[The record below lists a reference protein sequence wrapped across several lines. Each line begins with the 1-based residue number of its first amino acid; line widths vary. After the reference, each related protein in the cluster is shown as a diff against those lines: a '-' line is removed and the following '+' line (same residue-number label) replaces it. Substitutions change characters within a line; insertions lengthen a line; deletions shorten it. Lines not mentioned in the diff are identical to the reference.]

1 MNIKISKKIK
11 LDIYNTLK
19 KEKLISDEEK
29 WMDFLNSIWDLR
41 TMPSTDDRYTNAYD
55 DIIQHTVNN
64 DDWELDELFLE
75 ILKLLEDDKKFI
87 KFIETIVFPEF
98 RKNEDEIINF
108 VLLINSYLEK
118 EKFSL
123 IVSSYDQNDLPIYMV
138 DVKLNDN
145 SYSDLPKN
153 EIVFNLVREAKS
165 AYFRFNSHTP
175 PTTMPSFVLVNQRGW
190 DDSGWR
196 TNFGLFYYENKTNK
210 TYIGSVKITDSVN
223 YNLDN
228 FPTTFTSLEDNFCS
242 LGQTKDYYIN
252 LKKIFGRNFESI
264 LYALKDSA
272 FFPEIQEKFENED
285 SFKQSLIRYD
295 EPEQLLREIKY
306 KIYGFDL
313 SNLYSFKYTFK
324 PKYSAE
330 TIEVAF
336 DFNSKE
342 ELPSRIFAIIG
353 KNGTG
358 KTQLLTSLPLNIAKK
373 EDNAF
378 SPRTPLFSK
387 VIAISYSL
395 FDNFEIPK
403 KTSKFNY
410 IYCGLLDDNKEL
422 LTPQQQL
429 LRFHKTSSKI
439 FELERVVQWRNILY
453 NFIDEEIINEFIIE
467 TIERVDELDIVKYVY
482 NREKFN
488 LVKNRLSSGQHI
500 LLYTISEIV
509 SNIRRD
515 SLLLFDEPET
525 HLHPNAISQLMNV
538 IYELVH
544 EFESYCIITT
554 HSPLII
560 QELLS
565 KNVFI
570 LEKEENTPYIK
581 KIGIESFGEN
591 LTTLTEE
598 VFGNKEISKQY
609 KKIIEQLINNGNSYE
624 EVVSKLESDNIPLNL
639 NARLYIKSKS
649 I

>member
-11 LDIYNTLK
+11 LEIYNTLK
-19 KEKLISDEEK
+19 EEKLISDEEK

-41 TMPSTDDRYTNAYD
+41 AMPSTDDRYTNAYD

-64 DDWELDELFLE
+64 DDWKLDELFLE

-87 KFIETIVFPEF
+87 KFIETIVYPEF

-118 EKFSL
+118 DKFSL
-123 IVSSYDQNDLPIYMV
+123 IVSSYDQNDLPIYTV
-138 DVKLNDN
+138 NVKLNDN

-153 EIVFNLVREAKS
+153 EIVFNLVREAQGS
-165 AYFRFNSHTP
+165 YFRFNSHTP

-196 TNFGLFYYENKTNK
+196 TNFGLFYYENEINK

-228 FPTTFTSLEDNFCS
+228 FPTTFTLLEDNFFS
-242 LGQTKDYYIN
+242 LGQEEDYYLN

-264 LYALKDSA
+264 LYSLRDAA

-295 EPEQLLREIKY
+295 SSEQLLREIKY

-324 PKYSAE
+324 PKYSSE

-373 EDNAF
+373 EDNFF

-410 IYCGLLDDNKEL
+410 IYCGLRDENKDL
-422 LTPQQQL
+422 LTPMKQL
-429 LRFHKTSSKI
+429 LRFHKTNAKI
-439 FELERVVQWRNILY
+439 FTLKRVEEWRNILS
-453 NFIDEEIINEFIIE
+453 NFIDEEIINEFIVE
-467 TIERVDELDIVKYVY
+467 TTNSSNKKEYTY
-482 NREKFN
+482 QREKFN
-488 LVKNRLSSGQHI
+488 LVKNKLSSGQHI

-525 HLHPNAISQLMNV
+525 HLHPNAISQLMNI
-538 IYELVH
+538 IYELAH
-544 EFESYCIITT
+544 KFESYCIITT

-570 LEKEENTPYIK
+570 LEKDENIPYIK

-609 KKIIEQLINNGNSYE
+609 KKIIKRLIDNGNKYE
-624 EVVSKLESDNIPLNL
+624 EVVSKLESDGIPLNL
-639 NARLYIKSKS
+639 NVRLYIKSKT

>member
-11 LDIYNTLK
+11 LEIYNTLK

-41 TMPSTDDRYTNAYD
+41 AMPSTDDRYTNAYD

-64 DDWELDELFLE
+64 DDWKLDELFLE

-87 KFIETIVFPEF
+87 KFIETIVYPEF

-118 EKFSL
+118 DKFSL
-123 IVSSYDQNDLPIYMV
+123 IVSSYDQNDLPIYTV
-138 DVKLNDN
+138 NVKLNDN

-153 EIVFNLVREAKS
+153 EIVFNLVREAQGS
-165 AYFRFNSHTP
+165 YFRFNSHTP

-196 TNFGLFYYENKTNK
+196 TNFGLFYYENEINK

-228 FPTTFTSLEDNFCS
+228 FPTTFTLLEDNFCS
-242 LGQTKDYYIN
+242 LGQEEDYYLN

-264 LYALKDSA
+264 LYSLRDAA

-295 EPEQLLREIKY
+295 SSEQLLREIKY

-324 PKYSAE
+324 PKYSSE

-373 EDNAF
+373 EDNFF

-410 IYCGLLDDNKEL
+410 IYCGLRDENKDL
-422 LTPQQQL
+422 LTPMKQL
-429 LRFHKTSSKI
+429 LRFHKTNAKI
-439 FELERVVQWRNILY
+439 FTLKRVEEWRNILS
-453 NFIDEEIINEFIIE
+453 NFIDEEIINEFIVE
-467 TIERVDELDIVKYVY
+467 TTNSSNKKEYTY
-482 NREKFN
+482 QREKFN
-488 LVKNRLSSGQHI
+488 LVKNKLSSGQHI

-525 HLHPNAISQLMNV
+525 HLHPNAISQLMNI
-538 IYELVH
+538 IYELAH
-544 EFESYCIITT
+544 KFESYCIITT

-570 LEKEENTPYIK
+570 LEKDENIPYIK

-609 KKIIEQLINNGNSYE
+609 KKIIKRLIDNGNKYE
-624 EVVSKLESDNIPLNL
+624 EVVSKLESDGIPLNL
-639 NARLYIKSKS
+639 NVRLYIKSKT

>member
-11 LDIYNTLK
+11 LEIYNTLK
-19 KEKLISDEEK
+19 EEKLISDEEK

-41 TMPSTDDRYTNAYD
+41 AMPSTDDRYTNAYD

-64 DDWELDELFLE
+64 DDWKLDELFLE

-87 KFIETIVFPEF
+87 KFIETIVYPEF

-118 EKFSL
+118 DKFSL
-123 IVSSYDQNDLPIYMV
+123 IVSSYDQNDLPIYTV
-138 DVKLNDN
+138 NVKLNDN

-153 EIVFNLVREAKS
+153 EIVFNLVREAQGS
-165 AYFRFNSHTP
+165 YFRFNSHTP

-196 TNFGLFYYENKTNK
+196 TNFGLFYYENEINK

-228 FPTTFTSLEDNFCS
+228 FPTTFTLLEDNFCS
-242 LGQTKDYYIN
+242 LGQEEDYYLN

-264 LYALKDSA
+264 LYSLRDAA

-295 EPEQLLREIKY
+295 SSEQLLREIKY

-324 PKYSAE
+324 PKYSSE

-373 EDNAF
+373 EDNFF

-410 IYCGLLDDNKEL
+410 IYCGLRDENKDL
-422 LTPQQQL
+422 LTPMKQL
-429 LRFHKTSSKI
+429 LRFHKTNAKI
-439 FELERVVQWRNILY
+439 FTLKRVEEWRNILS
-453 NFIDEEIINEFIIE
+453 NFIDEEIINEFIVE
-467 TIERVDELDIVKYVY
+467 TTNSSNKKEYTY
-482 NREKFN
+482 QREKFN
-488 LVKNRLSSGQHI
+488 LVKNKLSSGQHI

-525 HLHPNAISQLMNV
+525 HLHPNAISQLMNI
-538 IYELVH
+538 IYELAH
-544 EFESYCIITT
+544 KFESYCIITT

-570 LEKEENTPYIK
+570 LEKDENIPYIK

-609 KKIIEQLINNGNSYE
+609 KKIIKRLIDNGNKYE
-624 EVVSKLESDNIPLNL
+624 EVVSKLESDGIPLNL
-639 NARLYIKSKS
+639 NVRLYIKSKT

>member
-11 LDIYNTLK
+11 LEIYNTLK
-19 KEKLISDEEK
+19 EEKLISDEEK

-41 TMPSTDDRYTNAYD
+41 AMPSTDDRYTNAYD

-64 DDWELDELFLE
+64 DDWKLDELFLE

-87 KFIETIVFPEF
+87 KFIETIVYPEF

-118 EKFSL
+118 DKFSL
-123 IVSSYDQNDLPIYMV
+123 IVSSYDQNDLPIYTV
-138 DVKLNDN
+138 NVKLNDN

-153 EIVFNLVREAKS
+153 EIVFNLVREAQGS
-165 AYFRFNSHTP
+165 YFRFNSHTP

-196 TNFGLFYYENKTNK
+196 TNFGLFYYESEINK

-228 FPTTFTSLEDNFCS
+228 FPTTFTLLEDNFFS
-242 LGQTKDYYIN
+242 LGQEEDYYLN

-264 LYALKDSA
+264 LYSLRDAA

-295 EPEQLLREIKY
+295 SSEQLLREIKY

-324 PKYSAE
+324 PKYSSE

-373 EDNAF
+373 EDNFF

-410 IYCGLLDDNKEL
+410 IYCGLRDENKDL
-422 LTPQQQL
+422 LTPMKQL
-429 LRFHKTSSKI
+429 LRFHKTNAKI
-439 FELERVVQWRNILY
+439 FTLKRVEEWRNILS
-453 NFIDEEIINEFIIE
+453 NFIDEEIINEFIVE
-467 TIERVDELDIVKYVY
+467 TTNSSNKKEYTY
-482 NREKFN
+482 QREKFN
-488 LVKNRLSSGQHI
+488 LVKNKLSSGQHI

-525 HLHPNAISQLMNV
+525 HLHPNAISQLMNI
-538 IYELVH
+538 IYELAH
-544 EFESYCIITT
+544 KFESYCIITT

-570 LEKEENTPYIK
+570 LEKDENIPYIK

-609 KKIIEQLINNGNSYE
+609 KKIIKRLIDNGNKYE
-624 EVVSKLESDNIPLNL
+624 EVVSKLESDGIPLNL
-639 NARLYIKSKS
+639 NVRLYIKSKT

>member
-11 LDIYNTLK
+11 LEIYNTLK
-19 KEKLISDEEK
+19 KEKLIFDEEK

-41 TMPSTDDRYTNAYD
+41 TMPSTDNRYTNAYD

-64 DDWELDELFLE
+64 DDWELDELFLD
-75 ILKLLEDDKKFI
+75 ILKLLEDDDKFI
-87 KFIETIVFPEF
+87 KFIENLVNPKF

-118 EKFSL
+118 ENFSL
-123 IVSSYDQNDLPIYMV
+123 VVSSYNQDDLPIYTL
-138 DVKLNDN
+138 DVKSNDN

-153 EIVFNLVREAKS
+153 KIVFHLVKETNGV
-165 AYFRFNSHTP
+165 YFRFNSHKP
-175 PTTMPSFVLVNQRGW
+175 PTTVPAFVLVNQRGW
-190 DDSGWR
+190 NDSGWR
-196 TNFGLFYYENKTNK
+196 TNFGLFYYESHTER
-210 TYIGSVKITDSVN
+210 TLIGRVKITDNVN

-228 FPTTFTSLEDNFCS
+228 FPETFTSLEDNFCS
-242 LGQTKDYYIN
+242 LGQEEDYYLN
-252 LKKIFGRNFESI
+252 LKKIFGRDFESI

-272 FFPEIQEKFENED
+272 FFPEIQEKFENEN

-324 PKYSAE
+324 PKYSSEA
-330 TIEVAF
+330 IDVSF

-422 LTPQQQL
+422 LTPRQQL
-429 LRFHKTSSKI
+429 LRFHKTNSKI
-439 FELERVVQWRNILY
+439 FELEREVQWRNILY

-467 TIERVDELDIVKYVY
+467 TIERVDELDIIKYVY

-639 NARLYIKSKS
+639 NARLYIKSKT

>member
-11 LDIYNTLK
+11 LEIYNTLK
-19 KEKLISDEEK
+19 KEKLIFDEEK

-41 TMPSTDDRYTNAYD
+41 AMPSTDDRYANAYD

-87 KFIETIVFPEF
+87 KFIETIVYPVF

-123 IVSSYDQNDLPIYMV
+123 IVSSYDQNDLPIYTV

-145 SYSDLPKN
+145 LYSDLPKN
-153 EIVFNLVREAKS
+153 EIVFNLVREAQGT
-165 AYFRFNSHTP
+165 YFRFNSHTP

-196 TNFGLFYYENKTNK
+196 TNFGLFYYENKINK

-228 FPTTFTSLEDNFCS
+228 FPTAFTLLEDNFCS
-242 LGQTKDYYIN
+242 LGQEEDYYLN

-264 LYALKDSA
+264 LYSLRDAA

-295 EPEQLLREIKY
+295 ASEQLLREIKY

-324 PKYSAE
+324 PKYSSE

-373 EDNAF
+373 EDNFF

-410 IYCGLLDDNKEL
+410 IYCGLRDENKDL
-422 LTPQQQL
+422 LTPMKQL
-429 LRFHKTSSKI
+429 LRFHKTNAKI
-439 FELERVVQWRNILY
+439 FTLKRVEEWRNILS
-453 NFIDEEIINEFIIE
+453 NFIDEEIINEFIVE
-467 TIERVDELDIVKYVY
+467 TTDSSNKKEYSY
-482 NREKFN
+482 QREKFN
-488 LVKNRLSSGQHI
+488 LVKNKLSSGQHI

-509 SNIRRD
+509 SNVRRD

-525 HLHPNAISQLMNV
+525 HLHPNAISQLMNI

-544 EFESYCIITT
+544 KFESYCIITT

-570 LEKEENTPYIK
+570 LEKDENIPYIK

-609 KKIIEQLINNGNSYE
+609 KKIIERLIDNGNNYE
-624 EVVSKLESDNIPLNL
+624 EVVSKLESDGIPLNL
-639 NARLYIKSKS
+639 NVRLYIKSKT

>member
-11 LDIYNTLK
+11 LEIYNTLK
-19 KEKLISDEEK
+19 KEKLLFDEEK
-29 WMDFLNSIWDLR
+29 WMDFLNTIWDLR
-41 TMPSTDDRYTNAYD
+41 TMPSTDSRYTNAYD

-64 DDWELDELFLE
+64 EDWELDELFID
-75 ILKLLEDDKKFI
+75 ILKLLEDDEKFI
-87 KFIETIVFPEF
+87 KFIENIVNPKY

-123 IVSSYDQNDLPIYMV
+123 IVSSYQDDLPIYTL
-138 DVKLNDN
+138 DIKSNDD

-153 EIVFNLVREAKS
+153 KIVFHLVKETKGV
-165 AYFRFNSHTP
+165 YFRFNSHEP
-175 PTTMPSFVLVNQRGW
+175 PANMPAFVLVNQRGW

-196 TNFGLFYYENKTNK
+196 TNFGLFYYESNIKKTL
-210 TYIGSVKITDSVN
+210 IGRVKITDSVN
-223 YNLDN
+223 YNLDD
-228 FPTTFTSLEDNFCS
+228 FPETFTSLGDNFCS
-242 LGQTKDYYIN
+242 LGQEENYYLN
-252 LKKIFGRNFESI
+252 LKEIFGRNFESI
-264 LYALKDSA
+264 LYSLKDSA
-272 FFPEIQEKFENED
+272 FFPEIQGKFEKKD
-285 SFKQSLIRYD
+285 SFKQSLIRFD

-324 PKYSAE
+324 PKYSSE
-330 TIEVAF
+330 SIDISF
-336 DFNSKE
+336 DFNNKK

-373 EDNAF
+373 EDSIF

-387 VIAISYSL
+387 VIAISYNL

-410 IYCGLLDDNKEL
+410 IYCGLRDENKDL
-422 LTPQQQL
+422 LTPRQQL
-429 LRFHKTSSKI
+429 LRFHKTNAVI
-439 FELERVVQWRNILY
+439 FELERVERWRNILY

-467 TIERVDELDIVKYVY
+467 TIDESSKKEYSY

-488 LVKNRLSSGQHI
+488 LVKNKLSSGQHI
-500 LLYTISEIV
+500 LLYTISEII

-570 LEKEENTPYIK
+570 LEKDENIPYIK

-609 KKIIEQLINNGNSYE
+609 KKIIKRLIDNGNNYE
-624 EVVSKLESDNIPLNL
+624 EVVSKIESDGIPLNL
-639 NARLYIKSKS
+639 NVRLYIKSKT

>member
-11 LDIYNTLK
+11 LEIYNTLK

-41 TMPSTDDRYTNAYD
+41 AMPSTDDRYTNAYD

-64 DDWELDELFLE
+64 DDWKLDELFLE

-87 KFIETIVFPEF
+87 KFIETIVYPEF

-118 EKFSL
+118 DKFSL
-123 IVSSYDQNDLPIYMV
+123 IVSSYDQNDLPIYTV
-138 DVKLNDN
+138 NVKLNDN

-153 EIVFNLVREAKS
+153 EIVFNLVREAQGS
-165 AYFRFNSHTP
+165 YFRFNSHTP

-196 TNFGLFYYENKTNK
+196 TNFGLFYYENEINK

-228 FPTTFTSLEDNFCS
+228 FPTTFTLLEDNFCS
-242 LGQTKDYYIN
+242 LGQEEDYYLN

-264 LYALKDSA
+264 LYSLRDAA

-295 EPEQLLREIKY
+295 SSEQLLREIKY

-324 PKYSAE
+324 PKYSSE

-373 EDNAF
+373 EDNFF

-410 IYCGLLDDNKEL
+410 IYCGLRDENKDL
-422 LTPQQQL
+422 LTPMKQL
-429 LRFHKTSSKI
+429 LRFHKTNAKI
-439 FELERVVQWRNILY
+439 FTLKRVEEWRNILS
-453 NFIDEEIINEFIIE
+453 NFIDEEIINEFIVE
-467 TIERVDELDIVKYVY
+467 TTNSSNKKEYTY
-482 NREKFN
+482 QREKFN
-488 LVKNRLSSGQHI
+488 LVKNKLSSGQHI

-525 HLHPNAISQLMNV
+525 HLHPNAISQLMNI
-538 IYELVH
+538 IYELAH
-544 EFESYCIITT
+544 KFESYCIITT

-570 LEKEENTPYIK
+570 LEKDENIPYIK

-591 LTTLTEE
+591 LTTLT
-598 VFGNKEISKQY
+598 
-609 KKIIEQLINNGNSYE
+609 
-624 EVVSKLESDNIPLNL
+624 
-639 NARLYIKSKS
+639 
-649 I
+649 

>member
-11 LDIYNTLK
+11 LEIYNTLK
-19 KEKLISDEEK
+19 EEKLISDEEK

-41 TMPSTDDRYTNAYD
+41 AMPSTDDRYTNAYD

-64 DDWELDELFLE
+64 DDWKLDELFLE

-87 KFIETIVFPEF
+87 KFIETIVYPEF

-118 EKFSL
+118 DKFSL
-123 IVSSYDQNDLPIYMV
+123 IVSSYDQNDLPIYTV
-138 DVKLNDN
+138 NVKLNDN

-153 EIVFNLVREAKS
+153 EIVFNLVREAQGS
-165 AYFRFNSHTP
+165 YFRFNSHTP

-196 TNFGLFYYENKTNK
+196 TNFGLFYYENEINK

-228 FPTTFTSLEDNFCS
+228 FPTTFTLLEDNFFS
-242 LGQTKDYYIN
+242 LGQEEDYYLN

-264 LYALKDSA
+264 LYSLRDAA

-295 EPEQLLREIKY
+295 SSEQLLREIKY

-324 PKYSAE
+324 PKYSSE

-373 EDNAF
+373 EDNFF

-410 IYCGLLDDNKEL
+410 IYCGLRDENKDL
-422 LTPQQQL
+422 LTPMKQL
-429 LRFHKTSSKI
+429 LRFHKTNAKI
-439 FELERVVQWRNILY
+439 FTLKRVEEWRNILS
-453 NFIDEEIINEFIIE
+453 NFIDEEIINEFIVE
-467 TIERVDELDIVKYVY
+467 TTNSSNKKEYTY
-482 NREKFN
+482 QREKFN
-488 LVKNRLSSGQHI
+488 LVKNKLSSGQHI

-525 HLHPNAISQLMNV
+525 HLHPNAISQLMNI
-538 IYELVH
+538 IYELAH
-544 EFESYCIITT
+544 KFESYCIITT

-570 LEKEENTPYIK
+570 LEKDENIPYIK

-598 VFGNKEISKQY
+598 VFGNKEINKQY
-609 KKIIEQLINNGNSYE
+609 KKIIKRLIDNGNKYE
-624 EVVSKLESDNIPLNL
+624 EVVSKLESDGIPLNL
-639 NARLYIKSKS
+639 NVRLYIKSKT

>member
-11 LDIYNTLK
+11 LEIYNTLK

-41 TMPSTDDRYTNAYD
+41 AMPSTDDRYTNAYD

-64 DDWELDELFLE
+64 DDWKLDELFLE

-87 KFIETIVFPEF
+87 KFIETIVYPEF

-118 EKFSL
+118 DKFSL
-123 IVSSYDQNDLPIYMV
+123 IVSSYDQNDLPIYTV
-138 DVKLNDN
+138 NVKLNDN

-153 EIVFNLVREAKS
+153 EIVFNLVREAQGS
-165 AYFRFNSHTP
+165 YFRFNSHTP

-196 TNFGLFYYENKTNK
+196 TNFGLFYYENEINK

-228 FPTTFTSLEDNFCS
+228 FPTTFTLLEDNFCS
-242 LGQTKDYYIN
+242 LGQEEDYYLN

-264 LYALKDSA
+264 LYSLRDAA

-295 EPEQLLREIKY
+295 SSEQLLREIKY

-324 PKYSAE
+324 PKYSSE

-373 EDNAF
+373 EDNFF

-410 IYCGLLDDNKEL
+410 IYCGLRDENKDL
-422 LTPQQQL
+422 LTPMKQL
-429 LRFHKTSSKI
+429 LRFHKTNAKI
-439 FELERVVQWRNILY
+439 FTLKRVEEWRNILS
-453 NFIDEEIINEFIIE
+453 NFIDEEIINEFIVE
-467 TIERVDELDIVKYVY
+467 TTNSSNKKEYTY
-482 NREKFN
+482 QREKFN
-488 LVKNRLSSGQHI
+488 LVKNKLSSGQHI

-525 HLHPNAISQLMNV
+525 HLHPNAISQLMNI
-538 IYELVH
+538 IYELAH
-544 EFESYCIITT
+544 KFESYCIITT

-570 LEKEENTPYIK
+570 LEKDENIPYIK

-598 VFGNKEISKQY
+598 VFGNKEINKQY
-609 KKIIEQLINNGNSYE
+609 KKIIKRLIDNGNKYE
-624 EVVSKLESDNIPLNL
+624 EVVSKLESDGIPLNL
-639 NARLYIKSKS
+639 NVRLYIKSKT

>member
-11 LDIYNTLK
+11 LEIYNTLK
-19 KEKLISDEEK
+19 KEKLLFDEEK

-41 TMPSTDDRYTNAYD
+41 TMPSTDNRYTNAYD
-55 DIIQHTVNN
+55 DIVQHTVNN

-87 KFIETIVFPEF
+87 KFIENIVNPKF

-118 EKFSL
+118 ENFSL
-123 IVSSYDQNDLPIYMV
+123 VVSSYSQSDLPIYIV
-138 DVKLNDN
+138 DVKSNDN

-153 EIVFNLVREAKS
+153 KIVFHLVKKALGS
-165 AYFRFNSHTP
+165 YFRFNSHTP
-175 PTTMPSFVLVNQRGW
+175 PSTMPSFVLVNQRGW

-196 TNFGLFYYENKTNK
+196 TNFGLFYYENKTNR

-242 LGQTKDYYIN
+242 LGQEEDYYLN
-252 LKKIFGRNFESI
+252 LKKNFGRDFESI

-285 SFKQSLIRYD
+285 SFKHSLIRYD

-324 PKYSAE
+324 PKYSSE

-373 EDNAF
+373 IDNVF

-410 IYCGLLDDNKEL
+410 IYCGLRDENKDL
-422 LTPQQQL
+422 LSPRKQL
-429 LRFHKTSSKI
+429 LRFHKTNIEI
-439 FELERVVQWRNILY
+439 FNLKRVERWRNILS
-453 NFIDEEIINEFIIE
+453 NFIDEKIINEFIVE
-467 TIERVDELDIVKYVY
+467 TTDSSNKKEYSY
-482 NREKFN
+482 QREKFN
-488 LVKNRLSSGQHI
+488 LVKNKLSSGQHI

-525 HLHPNAISQLMNV
+525 HLHPNAISQLMNI

-544 EFESYCIITT
+544 EFESYCIVTT

-570 LEKEENTPYIK
+570 LEKDENIPYIK

-639 NARLYIKSKS
+639 NARLYIKSKTL
-649 I
+649 